1 MIKELIKIA
10 NRLDSIGHKRE
21 ADAVDGI
28 IRKIAADKDRT
39 FNSAAYIANRIDPR
53 DINPRD
59 DSDVSTVLHYI
70 ISAAKKTPGVKSP
83 YYQIIGGRDSSSE
96 TGFSYGSNILNHLH
110 TNWSDLEYYL
120 DDFTEDVVHERLMD
134 NYMRFVASL
143 PDGDLDK
150 ENFYEEI
157 DRIKSVLDSLGA
169 SV

>member
-10 NRLDSIGHKRE
+10 NRLDSIGRKRE

-28 IRKIAADKDRT
+28 IRKIAADKDGT

-70 ISAAKKTPGVKSP
+70 IAAAENEKTPGVKNP
-83 YYQIIGGRDSSSE
+83 YYRIIGGRDSSRE
-96 TGFSYGSNILNHLH
+96 GGFSYGSSILNHLH
-110 TNWSDLEYYL
+110 TNWSDLEYYV
-120 DDFTEDVVHERLMD
+120 DYFTEDVVHERLMD
-134 NYMRFVASL
+134 FYMRFVARL

-157 DRIKSVLDSLGA
+157 DRIKSILGL
-169 SV
+169 V